1 MKTAIFLCILAFLMG
16 VFTYKYINNTINA
29 MAQENRMSRLEDLQ
43 PAQKTQTYQLTI
55 DGCNLQCGASPQVVG
70 ENR

>member
-1 MKTAIFLCILAFLMG
+1 
-16 VFTYKYINNTINA
+16 
-29 MAQENRMSRLEDLQ
+29 MAQENRMERLEDLQ
-43 PAQKTQTYQLTI
+43 PAQKAPLYQLTS